1 LGRDANPPDLD
12 EFQILVEEALEG
24 FPAEFRKLV
33 FDNLAVIVEDIAS
46 PADAARAGIRN
57 PMYLLGMY
65 TGVPFTQWGRG
76 YFSGPPDVI
85 RIYRLPIL
93 AEVTSPEDIRE
104 KVRNVVLHEL
114 GHRAG
119 LDEERLR
126 ELGIY

>member
-1 LGRDANPPDLD
+1 MPDLD
-12 EFQILVEEALEG
+12 EFRTLVEEALEG
-24 FPAEFRKLV
+24 FPEEFQRLV

-46 PADAARAGIRN
+46 PADAARVGVRN

-65 TGVPFTQWGRG
+65 TGVPFTQWGRA
-76 YFSGPPDVI
+76 YFTGPPDAI

-93 AEVTSPEDIRE
+93 SDVRSGEDIHQ

-126 ELGIY
+126 DLGVY

>member
-1 LGRDANPPDLD
+1 MRSGGEPPDLE
-12 EFQILVEEALEG
+12 EFQALVEEALEG
-24 FPAEFRKLV
+24 FPEEFRNLV
-33 FDNLAVIVEDIAS
+33 FDNLAVIVEDMAS
-46 PADAARAGIRN
+46 PADADRAGIRN

-76 YFSGPPDVI
+76 YFTGPPDAI
-85 RIYRLPIL
+85 HIYRLPIL

>member
-1 LGRDANPPDLD
+1 MREGEIPDLD
-12 EFQILVEEALEG
+12 EFRALVEEALEG
-24 FPAEFRKLV
+24 FPPEFQRLV
-33 FDNLAVIVEDIAS
+33 FNNLAVIVEDVAS
-46 PADAARAGIRN
+46 ADEAARAGVRN
-57 PMYLLGMY
+57 PMHLLGMY
-65 TGVPFTQWGRG
+65 TGVPFTHWGRDH
-76 YFSGPPDVI
+76 FTGPPDAV

-126 ELGIY
+126 ELGVY